1 MIVMNWILAVV
12 FVFAML
18 GWFVTAKR
26 YKKFEYIVKPA
37 TMIVLITWVEMSM
50 MATNT
55 ISNNLNWFVVG
66 LVLCLFGDIFLML
79 PPEKWFMPGLVAFL
93 LGQVAYIF
101 GFRVTSIVDGTMIP
115 TILLIFLLIIVGE
128 GVFRRIRAGLIE
140 SNREKL
146 ILPVGV
152 YSIVISYMVISAA
165 YSFLNPA
172 WTTTQ
177 AYLVTFGAL
186 FFYISDVLNAWDRF
200 VFSFGSARLIIMVTY
215 HLGQV
220 GLAVGATLH
229 FLG

>member
-1 MIVMNWILAVV
+1 MSWILAVV

-26 YKKFEYIVKPA
+26 HKKFEYIVKPA
-37 TMIVLITWVEMSM
+37 TMIVLIAWVEMSM

-55 ISNNLNWFVVG
+55 ISNNLNWFVAG

-101 GFRVTSIVDGTMIP
+101 GFRVTSILDGTMFP
-115 TILLIFLLIIVGE
+115 TIFLILLLIFVGE

-140 SNREKL
+140 SNGEKL
-146 ILPVGV
+146 ILPVAV
-152 YSIVISYMVISAA
+152 YSIVISYMVFSAA

-172 WTTTQ
+172 WTTAQ

-200 VFSFGSARLIIMVTY
+200 VFSFGIARLIIMVTY
-215 HLGQV
+215 HLGQI
-220 GLAVGATLH
+220 GLAVGVTLH

>member
-1 MIVMNWILAVV
+1 MNWILAVV
-12 FVFAML
+12 FAFAIL
-18 GWFVTAKR
+18 SWFATAKS
-26 YKKFEYIVKPA
+26 YKRFEYIVKPA
-37 TMIVLITWVEMSM
+37 TMIVLITWVVMSM
-50 MATNT
+50 LVTDT
-55 ISNNLNWFVVG
+55 ILNNLTWFVTG
-66 LVLCLFGDIFLML
+66 LVLCLFGDVFLML
-79 PPEKWFMPGLVAFL
+79 PPEKWFIPGLVAFL
-93 LGQVAYIF
+93 FGQVAYIV

-115 TILLIFLLIIVGE
+115 SIFLIFLLIFVGV

-146 ILPVGV
+146 ILPVGI
-152 YSIVISYMVISAA
+152 YSIVISYMVFSAT

-186 FFYISDVLNAWDRF
+186 FFYISDILNAWDRF
-200 VFSFGSARLIIMVTY
+200 VFSYGIVRLIIMVTY

-220 GLAVGATLH
+220 GLAVGVTLH

>member
-1 MIVMNWILAVV
+1 MSWILAVV

-26 YKKFEYIVKPA
+26 YKKIEYIVKPA
-37 TMIVLITWVEMSM
+37 TMIVLIAWVEMSM
-50 MATNT
+50 MVKNT

-115 TILLIFLLIIVGE
+115 TIFLIILLIFIGV

-140 SNREKL
+140 INREKL

-152 YSIVISYMVISAA
+152 YSIVISYMVFSAA

-172 WTTTQ
+172 WTTAQ
-177 AYLVTFGAL
+177 AYLVAFGAL

-200 VFSFGSARLIIMVTY
+200 VFSFGNARLFIMVTY

-220 GLAVGATLH
+220 GLAVGVTLH
-229 FLG
+229 FIG